1 MKKLIICLLA
11 IVGLYMNHASAQQ
24 KGDFYLGGNLGVNVT
39 SVSVSG
45 ESASAAEFG
54 IAPEIGYFVT
64 DRFMLGLG
72 LSYNIA
78 SGDAAT
84 HTFTIGPKFSY
95 YAPIC
100 DNLYYTPSLEVA
112 FAYGSSS
119 GLNMSGFGLGLSC
132 FGLEFRPSKHLGFSA
147 SILSVNYVM
156 LSRYGVTINN
166 VGLNISAS
174 PTIGFKYY
182 F

>member
-1 MKKLIICLLA
+1 MKKLVIILLA
-11 IVGLYMNHASAQQ
+11 IVGLSMNHATAQQ
-24 KGDFYLGGNLGVNVT
+24 KGDLYLGGNIGVYVS
-39 SVSVSG
+39 SVSVLG
-45 ESASAAEFG
+45 ESASATEFG

-72 LSYNIA
+72 VSYGIT

-84 HTFTIGPKFSY
+84 HSFTIGPKFSY
-95 YAPIC
+95 YAPLC
-100 DNLYYTPSLEVA
+100 DKLYYTPTLEIA
-112 FAYGSSS
+112 FAYGSSEN
-119 GLNMSGFGLGLSC
+119 LNMPGFGIGLSC
-132 FGLEFRPSKHLGFSA
+132 FGLEFRPSKHFGLSA

-174 PTIGFKYY
+174 PTVGFKYY